1 MSLTKATYSMIQGA
15 PINVRDFG
23 AKGDAVTDDTAA
35 IQAAIDYCVNLG
47 NRKQTLYFPAN
58 EAAAYYKVTAPLT
71 VTGRLSIVGDG
82 QFSTSIYGVGLSA
95 GEFVIDYD
103 MDAADVVYF
112 SEISNITIA
121 NTTKVA
127 NGVRLNNISYMLMK
141 QVYISTCEVGL
152 YITGTNCFSNSFE
165 EVTIY
170 DMGNECVLFENFTG
184 GGQYMFNGCS
194 FVKAVNSFVIA
205 STAATDSL
213 VLECCNFEQNT
224 TTDMYVVGTVNGLS
238 VIGCRSEGFDGNYL
252 LQIAPTSPNY
262 VYGLNVIGMFVTTD
276 AGNST
281 PVYLS
286 GDVKGFSITGCDFGY
301 TAFQQMVYLN
311 GAGEAGVVSGN
322 YAPNAPKVFNVARKG
337 VTEFANY
344 NSSGALHSSFTAT
357 ATGMTT
363 SPTGTVT
370 YTVIG
375 NAVTMDIPVIT
386 GISNATTF
394 TLTGAPTAIAP
405 ATDKDLLIRVID
417 NGSNFVGFA
426 RVKTTGVI
434 ELYASI
440 SGGAFTASGTKS
452 VNTGSISYTLA

>member
-15 PINVRDFG
+15 PVNVRDFG
-23 AKGDAVTDDTAA
+23 AKGDGVTDDTAA

-121 NTTKVA
+121 NTTRVA

-165 EVTIY
+165 EVTIQN
-170 DMGNECVLFENFTG
+170 MGNECVLFENFTG

-194 FVKAVNSFVIA
+194 FITAANAFVIA
-205 STAATDSL
+205 STAATNSL

-224 TTDMYVVGTVNGLS
+224 IRDMLVYGAVRGLTLT
-238 VIGCRSEGFDGNYL
+238 GCRSEGLDSLYSLDIQPQGSNK
-252 LQIAPTSPNY
+252 
-262 VYGLNVIGMFVTTD
+262 VTGFNLTGYFIITD
-276 AGNST
+276 AGNCT
-281 PVYLS
+281 PVLLGSNVY
-286 GDVKGFSITGCDFGY
+286 GFNITGNNFEY
-301 TAFQQMVYLN
+301 AAFIQMVELN
-311 GAGEAGVVSGN
+311 GGGDGGVISGN
-322 YAPNAPKVFNVARKG
+322 YAPNAPKVTSTPRKG
-337 VTEFANY
+337 VAEFSNY
-344 NSSGALHSSFTAT
+344 NSSGLISSSFTAT

-363 SPTGTVT
+363 SPTGTVK
-370 YTVIG
+370 YVNMG
-375 NAVTMDIPVIT
+375 SSVTINIPAIT
-386 GISNATTF
+386 GTSNTTAL
-394 TLTGAPTAIAP
+394 TLTGMPTAIAP
-405 ATDKDLLIRVID
+405 SSDTDVLYRVVD
-417 NGSNFVGFA
+417 SGTNYVGLA
-426 RVKTTGVI
+426 RIKTTGTI
-434 ELYASI
+434 EFYKDVNGA
-440 SGGAFTASGTKS
+440 AFTASGTKG
-452 VNTGSISYTLA
+452 VNAYSLSYTLA